1 MAVDPRVLQQEA
13 EKTLASASKGWGLFS
28 NKEDKYQNAADQ
40 YVQAANAYRLQ
51 KSNKEAGKCFE
62 EAAKIFTEKLKEPND
77 AANAMLDAFKVYR
90 KDAPDS
96 AVRCVEAAIKQYTMA
111 GNFRRAASHK
121 ENQAEVYEN
130 ELDNKP
136 EAIKAY
142 TTAAEWYENDGAVAL
157 ANKLWLKVADLSAL
171 AGDYFGA
178 IEKFEKV
185 ADASLGNNLMRYS
198 VKEYFLKAG
207 LCSLAT
213 KDMVTAQR
221 NIAKYAEKDP
231 SFGGQ
236 REYQLLVDLL
246 EAASNNNLE
255 MFQDKL
261 AAYDK
266 MSRLDDWK
274 AAVLLHIKNN
284 FEEADNE
291 FS

>member
-1 MAVDPRVLQQEA
+1 
-13 EKTLASASKGWGLFS
+13 
-28 NKEDKYQNAADQ
+28 
-40 YVQAANAYRLQ
+40 
-51 KSNKEAGKCFE
+51 
-62 EAAKIFTEKLKEPND
+62 
-77 AANAMLDAFKVYR
+77 
-90 KDAPDS
+90 
-96 AVRCVEAAIKQYTMA
+96 
-111 GNFRRAASHK
+111 
-121 ENQAEVYEN
+121 
-130 ELDNKP
+130 
-136 EAIKAY
+136 
-142 TTAAEWYENDGAVAL
+142 
-157 ANKLWLKVADLSAL
+157 
-171 AGDYFGA
+171 
-178 IEKFEKV
+178 
-185 ADASLGNNLMRYS
+185 MRYS

-231 SFGGQ
+231 SFTGQ

-274 AAVLLHIKNN
+274 AAVLLQIKNN
-284 FEEADNE
+284 FEEADSE